1 MLRALPS
8 LVAVLTL
15 LVSSGL
21 GDDPPS
27 FEAASVKHSDPN
39 STSGP
44 NACTGG
50 PGTPAPG
57 MLHCTNSSLALFI
70 LQAYD
75 LKWYKLISP
84 DWVIHGGSQSGYD
97 ISAKIPPGTSKAGY
111 RLMLQRLLADR
122 FHLVVH
128 RESRELPVYSLVPG
142 TGKPKL
148 IPSSSP
154 APPGPRCSTS
164 MVKNHFHW
172 ACHNTLLKDLAG
184 NLETLFW
191 SDVIDE
197 TGLNSE
203 YDFTLDFIPTEEW
216 QGRVGWS
223 PSSAIADDTPTL
235 DTAIS
240 QQLGLK
246 LKKEKAPV
254 QVLVFDKA
262 EKNPTEN

>member
-1 MLRALPS
+1 
-8 LVAVLTL
+8 
-15 LVSSGL
+15 
-21 GDDPPS
+21 
-27 FEAASVKHSDPN
+27 
-39 STSGP
+39 
-44 NACTGG
+44 
-50 PGTPAPG
+50 
-57 MLHCTNSSLALFI
+57 
-70 LQAYD
+70 
-75 LKWYKLISP
+75 
-84 DWVIHGGSQSGYD
+84 
-97 ISAKIPPGTSKAGY
+97 
-111 RLMLQRLLADR
+111 MLQRLLADR

-148 IPSSSP
+148 ILSSSP
-154 APPGPRCSTS
+154 APPGPRCATS

-197 TGLNSE
+197 TGLNGE

-223 PSSAIADDTPTL
+223 PSNAIADDTPTL

-240 QQLGLK
+240 AQLGLK
-246 LKKEKAPV
+246 LKREKRPV